1 MPVITCD
8 VTLHDVDRDTTFA
21 WLREPENHRS
31 VLEGAFSRVEC
42 VGAGVFELDL
52 ALTAKLSHKLCYEFV
67 RFDEEHGG
75 RRIHVRTLG
84 RRVKGTLRYSLSPAK
99 PGTDTLV
106 TLHLDY
112 SPGRVL
118 GLLVDRLMLR
128 QALEGASHSMLQNL
142 AGALGPE

>member
-8 VTLHDVDRDTTFA
+8 VTLHDVERDAAFA
-21 WLREPENHRS
+21 WLREPENHRRL
-31 VLEGAFSRVEC
+31 LEGAFSRVES

-52 ALTAKLSHKLCYEFV
+52 ALTASLSHKLCYEFV

-75 RRIHVRTLG
+75 RRIHIRTLG
-84 RRVKGTLRYSLSPAK
+84 RRVKGTLRYSLSPA
-99 PGTDTLV
+99 TSAAATLV

-112 SPGRVL
+112 SPGRAL

-128 QALEGASHSMLQNL
+128 QALEGASNTMLQNL
-142 AGALGPE
+142 AGALCPE